1 MFFLGLELD
10 FRVMRRQLHV
20 AAPIA
25 VAAIAFP
32 FAVGAI
38 SSLWLYDVN
47 DQDEAGR
54 TAFVLFFGKRV
65 FGVALSLRSAHSL
78 RVVAAGPGP
87 AVPRDCDV
95 GTLCTLP
102 FHPLDAGA
110 AMSFTAFPVLASI
123 LQTAR
128 LLRDPLGVLAI
139 SCAAIDDITAW

>member
-1 MFFLGLELD
+1 MPGLILFRFFLGLELD

-65 FGVALSLRSAHSL
+65 FGVALSLCPFLEGGCRWARARSA
-78 RVVAAGPGP
+78 
-87 AVPRDCDV
+87 
-95 GTLCTLP
+95 T
-102 FHPLDAGA
+102 
-110 AMSFTAFPVLASI
+110 
-123 LQTAR
+123 
-128 LLRDPLGVLAI
+128 
-139 SCAAIDDITAW
+139 

>member
-1 MFFLGLELD
+1 MAWSSHHAAVLTTTPATTLPPGPVVLPGLILFMFFLGLELD

-54 TAFVLFFGKRV
+54 TAFVLFFGK
-65 FGVALSLRSAHSL
+65 
-78 RVVAAGPGP
+78 
-87 AVPRDCDV
+87 
-95 GTLCTLP
+95 
-102 FHPLDAGA
+102 
-110 AMSFTAFPVLASI
+110 
-123 LQTAR
+123 
-128 LLRDPLGVLAI
+128 
-139 SCAAIDDITAW
+139 